1 MSNKVRS
8 GGLLD
13 KMTATTPFPFPVLK
27 KVIFSFV
34 IVHYFHVVCQIVSSD
49 KIELLELDLPQTT
62 CMSDLDWKI
71 LTQFFPLPSQK
82 HSFHGFR

>member
-13 KMTATTPFPFPVLK
+13 KMTATSPFPFPVLK

-34 IVHYFHVVCQIVSSD
+34 IVHYFHVVCQIVS
-49 KIELLELDLPQTT
+49 
-62 CMSDLDWKI
+62 
-71 LTQFFPLPSQK
+71 
-82 HSFHGFR
+82 